1 MFIEIDED
9 IRGKDVFIIQSTCP
23 PNIND
28 KLMELMLMISTCRRA
43 SAREVTSIV
52 PYFGYARQ
60 NRRQSKRVAISAADV
75 ARLLEAMG
83 VDRIVSVDL
92 RCGQIQGFFGPFIPV
107 DDLPGSCVG
116 VDYFAKMDLVKPVIV
131 SYNAGHVFRAKQFRD
146 GLMSKHDIDAGVA
159 MVIKQ
164 ESVQHENSFLNLVGN
179 VDGSDCVL
187 VDDLIDTS
195 ETLCAAAKALKEHGA
210 RRVFA
215 FASHGLF
222 SKDANTLIRNSELE
236 KVVVLNTVPLSKQSK
251 ENEKIEQLSI
261 AALLADAVCAISE
274 KQSVSAL
281 TKRR

>member
-1 MFIEIDED
+1 
-9 IRGKDVFIIQSTCP
+9 
-23 PNIND
+23 
-28 KLMELMLMISTCRRA
+28 MISTCRRA

-60 NRRQSKRVAISAADV
+60 NHRQSKRVAISAADV

-92 RCGQIQGFFGPFIPV
+92 HCGQIQGFFGPFIPV

-116 VDYFAKMDLVKPVIV
+116 VDYFAKMELVKPIIV
-131 SYNAGHVFRAKQFRD
+131 SLNAGRVFRAKQFRD
-146 GLMSKHDIDAGVA
+146 GLMSKHSIDAGVA

-164 ESVQHENSFLNLVGN
+164 ESSKDQNSFLNLVGN
-179 VDGSDCVL
+179 VNGSDCVL

-195 ETLCAAAKALKEHGA
+195 EVLCAAAKTLREHGA

-222 SKDANTLIRNSELE
+222 TKDANALIENSELE
-236 KVVVLNTVPLSKQSK
+236 KVVVLNTVPLSEKSK
-251 ENEKIEQLSI
+251 ENKKIEQLSI
-261 AALLADAVCAISE
+261 ASLLADAIRAISE
-274 KQSVSAL
+274 KQSVSEL

>member
-9 IRGKDVFIIQSTCP
+9 IRGKDIYIIQSTCP

-60 NRRQSKRVAISAADV
+60 NCRQSKRVAISAADV

-92 RCGQIQGFFGPFIPV
+92 HCGQIQGFFGPEIPV

-116 VDYFAKMDLVKPVIV
+116 VDYFAKMELVKPVIV
-131 SYNAGHVFRAKQFRD
+131 SFNVGHVFRAKHFRD
-146 GLMSKHDIDAGVA
+146 GLLSKHCIDAGVA
-159 MVIKQ
+159 VVLTQ
-164 ESVQHENSFLNLVGN
+164 ENSEAKHSFLNLVGN
-179 VDGSDCVL
+179 VNGSDCVL
-187 VDDLIDTS
+187 VDDLIDTA
-195 ETLCAAAKALKEHGA
+195 EALCAATKTLKEHGA

-222 SKDANTLIRNSELE
+222 SKDANTLIANSELE
-236 KVVVLNTVPLSKQSK
+236 KVVVLNTIPLSEKSKQ
-251 ENEKIEQLSI
+251 NGKIVQLSI
-261 AALLADAVCAISE
+261 ASLLADTIRAISE
-274 KQSVSAL
+274 MKSVSEL
-281 TKRR
+281 TKRH